1 VAKEPFISPFLSFLR
16 KLASA
21 KPGQESSFFKRF
33 WTPASF
39 VGATDKLGLS
49 QSAIYELVKRL
60 NPLRKE
66 IDWDIE
72 MIGDIRDTIRRW
84 LVDRSIHYNNIY
96 HLEGNLG
103 SKPM

>member
-1 VAKEPFISPFLSFLR
+1 MAKEPFMCPFLSFLR
-16 KLASA
+16 K
-21 KPGQESSFFKRF
+21 QESSFFKRF

-72 MIGDIRDTIRRW
+72 MMGDIRDTIQHW
-84 LVDRSIHYNNIY
+84 LVDRYKMVDEFEFY
-96 HLEGNLG
+96 
-103 SKPM
+103 P